1 MNKKKLFYI
10 LALAAGILLTAGV
23 VYINSLLPI
32 ITGYAAKNL
41 CSNVFISGRDQESIE
56 ETDLNFSFIKL
67 TRNEVDYDNKKVKS
81 RFLWGKSV
89 ALYRDGFGA
98 TLLRDVTEEELLDIE
113 FPELD
118 PPAFM
123 KDTVPWPLGDL
134 LPDSAITGI
143 DAGALGKV
151 TEMIMSEN
159 GYNGNA
165 FAFMV
170 VHKGIPAAEVYKPG
184 FSEDTRFL
192 SWSMAKSFVN
202 SFAGIMV
209 REGLLDVNAPAG
221 LAEWEGDER
230 RNITMNDLLQMQSG
244 LKWNEDYGNRSDVTV
259 MLHCDDDMS
268 RYAFDRPVQFPAG
281 TKWYYSSGTTNIVS
295 YLLRQKIGSDDEYYT
310 FLHRNLFSRTGIRN
324 AVFEVDPEGTMVGS
338 SYLYLTAR
346 DYARF
351 GLLYLNDGVFNGER
365 ILPEGWVEYSTT
377 PASASGGEYGAFFWL
392 NRSGKLP
399 SAPRDMYMC
408 VGHDGQR
415 IFIIPSREM
424 VVVVLGYSPSSN
436 GGMDFD
442 TLLSDIIRAIKD

>member
-1 MNKKKLFYI
+1 MNRKRLFYI
-10 LALAAGILLTAGV
+10 LALATGLLLTAGV

-41 CSNVFISGRDQESIE
+41 CSNIFVSGRDQKSIE

-67 TRNEVDYDNKKVKS
+67 TRNEVDYDNKKVES
-81 RFLWGKSV
+81 RFLWGRSV
-89 ALYRDGFGA
+89 AVYRDGFGA
-98 TLLRDVTEEELLDIE
+98 TLLRDVTEDELLDIE

-118 PPAFM
+118 PPEFI
-123 KDTVPWPLGDL
+123 KDTVLWPLGDR
-134 LPDSAITGI
+134 LPDSVSTGI
-143 DAGALGKV
+143 DAGAMGNV
-151 TEMIMSEN
+151 TEKIMSEN

-170 VHKGIPAAEVYKPG
+170 VHKGIPVAEAYKPG

-202 SFAGIMV
+202 AFAGIMAG
-209 REGLLDVNAPAG
+209 EGLLDVNSPAG
-221 LAEWEGDER
+221 IEEWEGDER
-230 RNITMNDLLQMQSG
+230 RNITINDLLQMQSG
-244 LKWNEDYGNRSDVTV
+244 LEWNEDYGNRSDVTV

-268 RYAFDRPVQFPAG
+268 RYAFDRPARYPAG

-295 YLLRQKIGSDDEYYT
+295 YILRKKTGNDDAYYT
-310 FLHRNLFSRTGIRN
+310 FLHRNLFSRTGIRD

-377 PASASGGEYGAFFWL
+377 PASASEGEYGAFFWL

-415 IFIIPSREM
+415 IFIIPSMEM

-442 TLLSDIIRAIKD
+442 TLLRDILGSVKG

>member
-1 MNKKKLFYI
+1 
-10 LALAAGILLTAGV
+10 
-23 VYINSLLPI
+23 
-32 ITGYAAKNL
+32 
-41 CSNVFISGRDQESIE
+41 
-56 ETDLNFSFIKL
+56 
-67 TRNEVDYDNKKVKS
+67 
-81 RFLWGKSV
+81 
-89 ALYRDGFGA
+89 
-98 TLLRDVTEEELLDIE
+98 
-113 FPELD
+113 
-118 PPAFM
+118 
-123 KDTVPWPLGDL
+123 
-134 LPDSAITGI
+134 
-143 DAGALGKV
+143 
-151 TEMIMSEN
+151 
-159 GYNGNA
+159 
-165 FAFMV
+165 MV
-170 VHKGIPAAEVYKPG
+170 VHKGIPVAEAYKPG

-202 SFAGIMV
+202 AFAGIMAG
-209 REGLLDVNAPAG
+209 EGLLDVNSPAG
-221 LAEWEGDER
+221 IEEWEGDER
-230 RNITMNDLLQMQSG
+230 RNITINDLLQMQSG
-244 LKWNEDYGNRSDVTV
+244 LEWNEDYGNRSDVTV

-268 RYAFDRPVQFPAG
+268 RYAFDRPARYPAG

-295 YLLRQKIGSDDEYYT
+295 YILRKKTGNDDEYYT
-310 FLHRNLFSRTGIRN
+310 FLHRNLFSRTGIRD

-377 PASASGGEYGAFFWL
+377 PASDSGGEYGAFFWL

-415 IFIIPSREM
+415 IFIIPSMEM

-442 TLLSDIIRAIKD
+442 TLLRDILGSVKG